1 MPHKGNGL
9 NNAAMENFF
18 GTLQNRIV
26 VDRYF
31 VVNH

>member
-26 VDRYF
+26 VDR
-31 VVNH
+31 